1 MKILRYALVLVFL
14 GFLASCYEVNEEITI
29 NEDGTGTFVTK
40 MDMGQL
46 IEMMQ
51 SFAGEEELSKEG
63 LDRAIDTT
71 IQMVDMIDPA
81 KDATATQEQKALLE
95 KGTLKMQMNIKDR
108 LFKMDMNIPYTGYNN
123 LQKLMEGKGNS
134 GAGLTDAFKNIFDD
148 KKAPARDTTK
158 IIDEAREPDM
168 QDIAGIYDVTV
179 KNGLISK
186 KTNTEKYKALL
197 ARPEMDQVKKLASSG
212 MEIQYTTTIILPR
225 PVKKS
230 DNTIIKLSEDK
241 KTVTMRYNLL
251 ELLENPEKFAY
262 TLEY

>member
-1 MKILRYALVLVFL
+1 MKTLRFALVLVFL

-29 NEDGTGTFVTK
+29 NEDGTGAFVTK

-46 IEMMQ
+46 LEMMQ

-71 IQMVDMIDPA
+71 IRMVDMIDPG
-81 KDATATQEQKALLE
+81 KDSQEQKALLE

-108 LFKMDMNIPYTGYNN
+108 LFKMDMNIPYTGYSN

-134 GAGLTDAFKNIFDD
+134 GAGLTDAFKGIFGDN
-148 KKAPARDTTK
+148 KTPERDTTK

-212 MEIQYTTTIILPR
+212 MEIKYTTTIKLPR
-225 PVKKS
+225 PVKKA

-241 KTVTMRYNLL
+241 KTVTMQYNLL

>member
-71 IQMVDMIDPA
+71 IQMVDMLDPS
-81 KDATATQEQKALLE
+81 KGSTQEQKALLE

-134 GAGLTDAFKNIFDD
+134 GAGLTDAFKGIFGDN
-148 KKAPARDTTK
+148 KTPERDTTK

-212 MEIQYTTTIILPR
+212 MEIQYTTTIKLPR

>member
-1 MKILRYALVLVFL
+1 MKFLRYALVLVFL

-51 SFAGEEELSKEG
+51 SFAGEEELSKGG

-71 IQMVDMIDPA
+71 IQMADMIDPS
-81 KDATATQEQKALLE
+81 KDVTQEQKALLE
-95 KGTLKMQMNIKDR
+95 KGTMKMQMNIKDK
-108 LFKMDMNIPYTGYNN
+108 LFKLDMNIPYTGYNN
-123 LQKLMEGKGNS
+123 LQKLMEGKGQS
-134 GAGLTDAFKNIFDD
+134 GAGLSGAFKNLFDD
-148 KKAPARDTTK
+148 NKTPERDTTK

-212 MEIQYTTTIILPR
+212 MEIQYTTTIKLPR
-225 PVKKS
+225 PVKKA

-251 ELLENPEKFAY
+251 DLLENPEKFAY